1 MINGGTISLPFHRG
15 GQCGGGCGVGVGV
28 ASASPPPHISESRI
42 YRESFD
48 NTPLIDFADN
58 LVIPGKGIGDPECGT
73 VVPAYGCMCCMKT
86 HFVYKQCHLKSCPNC
101 WEIWVREATTNIVNR
116 LHDKVTIEMNRD
128 MRLVHIVISPDPSLY
143 DLDYKTLR
151 QYAIRYI
158 HAKSTLKPSGILIF
172 HPFRPN
178 KKYYEERKER
188 YTSDDALPEDDFRKW
203 EWIRSQPN
211 WRDYVEFSPHFHF
224 IGYVGWMNPPEKG
237 GELFIYKMIVGQDGK
252 VVTYNKDKHG
262 TYELVYYLLTHAGIT
277 FENTNFPTFVWIG
290 YLSYNSRKNKFG
302 HGHGHT
308 KETAKKEL
316 KCHDCGGPLIPFESN
331 LKSFC
336 RAWLHIDIEK
346 HNKDYVL
353 SLINNETIYIAA
365 IRKNL
370 IEALSIY
377 YSSYLDLTNI
387 DGYVVNQ

>member
-1 MINGGTISLPFHRG
+1 MK
-15 GQCGGGCGVGVGV
+15 V
-28 ASASPPPHISESRI
+28 ASPNFVCTSFE
-42 YRESFD
+42 YKKVSFD
-48 NTPLIDFADN
+48 NIPIADFADN

-101 WEIWVREATTNIVNR
+101 WEGWAREATQNIVTR
-116 LHDKVTIEMNRD
+116 LHDKVTIAMNKD
-128 MRLVHIVISPDPSLY
+128 MRLVHVVISPDQSLY

-151 QYAIRYI
+151 RYAIHYI
-158 HAKSTLKPSGILIF
+158 HAKSNLKPSGILIF

-178 KKYYEERKER
+178 KRYYEARKER
-188 YTSDDALPEDDFRKW
+188 YTSDDASPEDDLRKW

-211 WRDYVEFSPHFHF
+211 WKDYVEFSPHFHF
-224 IGYVGWMNPPEKG
+224 IGYVGWMDPPEK
-237 GELFIYKMIVGQDGK
+237 GELFIYKMIVGEDGK
-252 VVTYNKDKHG
+252 VVTYNGNKYG
-262 TYELVYYLLTHAGIT
+262 TYELIYYLLTHAGIT

-290 YLSYNSRKNKFG
+290 YLAYNNTKKKFAHGQKHQQAEVRK
-302 HGHGHT
+302 
-308 KETAKKEL
+308 EPL
-316 KCHDCGGPLIPFESN
+316 KCHDCGGPLVNFESN

-336 RAWLHIDIEK
+336 RAWLNVDIERE
-346 HNKDYVL
+346 NKEYVL
-353 SLINNETIYIAA
+353 SLINDETVYVST

-377 YSSYLDLTNI
+377 YKSYLDLTNI